1 MDAAKTSAAY
11 WISSSSV
18 RMPGQC
24 EAASLYGHDDSETI
38 PSMEENHLIWSIDMD
53 VLDIKLENCYGIQKL
68 DAKFDFK
75 GTQKTPDGSAF
86 SIYAPNGFMKT
97 SLARTFL
104 DFQEG
109 RDSQDLIFPT
119 RTTIRAITAE
129 PAASITPD
137 SVFVIK
143 PYVERYSGSGTST
156 LLVNPKL
163 RGEYEEAVR
172 NIEST
177 QEDLLKTLKEAS
189 GWPGKASPV
198 SEIKEVFKFTN
209 PYEFFAELAGKLDGD
224 TRFKDL
230 SYIEIFN
237 DKTISA
243 FKAGTLHQQLQEYMS
258 KYQELVEGSPLLSK
272 KFNHAGASDVSKNLQ
287 TNGFFEA
294 NHTLNI
300 SNGGVRTEVSSAKE
314 LEGLVQAEKQRI
326 LGDKELSARFDAV
339 DKQLQKNAE
348 LKKFRE
354 YLTLHPEILPELGD
368 FEKFRKKLWFSYFN
382 VAQSAMKIF
391 AMAYA
396 SAKDVIAHTA
406 KQAQEEKT
414 KWAAVVTQ
422 FNERFYVPFKLV
434 VQNQQDVILKGESPK
449 VTFEFHDG
457 QETCGVEEEKLLQV
471 LSQGER
477 RALYILNV
485 LFEVQA
491 RRESNQTT
499 LFVVDDI
506 ADSFDYKN
514 KYAIIEYF
522 NEISKVKFFRLLFL
536 THNFDFHRTISS
548 RLNIARERRFFARKD
563 QHALTFVP
571 EKYQNNPFIIWK
583 KGLAK
588 NPAFLVASIPFVRNL
603 AEYCH
608 GTTSQ
613 HYLRLTSLLHIKAD
627 SKALTIADL
636 ESTVKAT
643 LSDQAALSL
652 PNSTYSALQL
662 IYDQA
667 EALAANAADDVELES
682 KVILSIAIR
691 LKAEEYMINKINDA
705 AFVSAI
711 SRNQTFELFNKF
723 SSNLSFGND
732 EIMVLSQVNLMTP
745 ENIHLNSFMYEPIL
759 DMSALHLYDLY
770 EKIKA
775 LS

>member
-1 MDAAKTSAAY
+1 
-11 WISSSSV
+11 
-18 RMPGQC
+18 
-24 EAASLYGHDDSETI
+24 
-38 PSMEENHLIWSIDMD
+38 MD
-53 VLDIKLENCYGIQKL
+53 VLDIKLENCYGIQRL
-68 DAKFDFK
+68 DAKLAFK
-75 GTQKTPDGSAF
+75 GAQKTPDGSAF

-104 DFQEG
+104 DFQEE
-109 RDSQDLIFPT
+109 RESQDLIFPT
-119 RTTIRAITAE
+119 RITIRAITAE
-129 PAASITPD
+129 PATSITPD

-177 QEDLLKTLKEAS
+177 QEDLLKALKEAS
-189 GWPGKASPV
+189 GWPGKTSPAS
-198 SEIKEVFKFTN
+198 ELKEVFKFTN
-209 PYEFFAELAGKLDGD
+209 PYDFFAELADELNGD
-224 TRFKDL
+224 IRFADL

-237 DKTISA
+237 DKTIAA

-300 SNGGVRTEVSSAKE
+300 FNGGERTEVSSAKE

-326 LGDKELSARFDAV
+326 LGDRELSARFEAV

-354 YLTLHPEILPELGD
+354 YLTHHPEILSELGD
-368 FEKFRKKLWFSYFN
+368 FEGFRKRLWFSYFN
-382 VAQSAMKIF
+382 VVQSTIKSF
-391 AMAYA
+391 ALAYA
-396 SAKDVIAHTA
+396 SAKDIIAQTA

-414 KWAAVVTQ
+414 KWTAVVNQ

-457 QETCGVEEEKLLQV
+457 QEACGVEEDKLLQV
-471 LSQGER
+471 LSQGEK

-491 RRESNQTT
+491 RLESNQPT

-522 NEISKVKFFRLLFL
+522 NEISKIAFFRLLFL

-548 RLNIARERRFFARKD
+548 RLQIARERRLFARKD
-563 QHALTFVP
+563 QHTLSFVQ
-571 EKYQNNPFIIWK
+571 EKYQNNPFMIWK
-583 KGLAK
+583 KGLAR
-588 NPAFLVASIPFVRNL
+588 NSAFLVASIPFVRNL

-608 GTTSQ
+608 GTTSK
-613 HYLRLTSLLHIKAD
+613 HYLMLTSLLHIKSD
-627 SKALTIADL
+627 SHALTVADL
-636 ESTVKAT
+636 ESTIKAT
-643 LSDQAALSL
+643 LSDQTTLSL
-652 PNSTYSALQL
+652 PSSTYSVLQL
-662 IYDQA
+662 IYDEA
-667 EALAANAADDVELES
+667 EALAAKAADDVELES

-691 LKAEEYMINKINDA
+691 LKAEEYMIAKINDA
-705 AFVSAI
+705 SFVAAI
-711 SRNQTFELFNKF
+711 SSNQTFELFRRF
-723 SSNLSFGND
+723 SSDFASGND
-732 EIMVLSQVNLMTP
+732 VIMVLSQVNLMTP

-770 EKIKA
+770 EKVKA
-775 LS
+775 LQ